1 MPGLNANPEI
11 SDKDI
16 VDIIAYLNNAF
27 PGAKDRVNLEQ
38 VKALRE
44 QKPSSGLMYT
54 EEELLRLFN

>member
-38 VKALRE
+38 VKALRK